1 MRTGEYGP
9 HGREIIEMLP
19 PTDTY
24 LYQGLKRTGDR
35 NVPSGKVSFRIPR
48 QTPVVVVVN
57 NRATLRYVPWLA
69 RAATLLGH

>member
-35 NVPSGKVSFRIPR
+35 NVPSGKV
-48 QTPVVVVVN
+48 
-57 NRATLRYVPWLA
+57 
-69 RAATLLGH
+69 